1 MASIDERDVHVM
13 DGSGVKRL
21 RLLEPQGSPDVIEC
35 DGMDYY
41 PVDLQRLLSLAG
53 WLEGCHLAAGQGIIY
68 GQDCGRAAASIREAV
83 AACPKP

>member
-41 PVDLQRLLSLAG
+41 PVDL
-53 WLEGCHLAAGQGIIY
+53 
-68 GQDCGRAAASIREAV
+68 
-83 AACPKP
+83 